1 MIFSTLK
8 KFMNVNNVNQHNLS
22 KVTGISRTTLMPIIN
37 NTNQNIKY
45 DTVEKLCQFFDIG
58 MQDLLIYSKI
68 NVSYIESSLIETTGT
83 NEENISYE
91 LYVTLAF
98 DDKHLQFFGGLTFDK
113 GLNNLVDYQSYSKT
127 KEHWQLE
134 CLVEPSY
141 GEYLKN
147 CELTQGKLD
156 LFTIVFDIRDKVS
169 EQTGLSKSLTK
180 DIKFRV
186 VSRTKNSVD
195 TLLDKISKLSP
206 EEKNTLIN
214 EIKK

>member
-58 MQDLLIYSKI
+58 MQDLLIYSK
-68 NVSYIESSLIETTGT
+68 V
-83 NEENISYE
+83 NISYE

-98 DDKHLQFFGGLTFDK
+98 DDRHLQFFGGLTFDK
-113 GLNNLVDYQSYSKT
+113 SLNNLVDYQSYSKT
-127 KEHWQLE
+127 KQHWQLE

-156 LFTIVFDIRDKVS
+156 LFTIVFDIRDKIS